1 MKSCKGNIMKES
13 KIILITDIIES
24 KVRKEKELD
33 YYEKELVNLQK
44 KMFLIRKEIDL
55 TNLIL
60 DIIKEDNVIDI
71 KEQLLEKQ
79 DKNLLE

>member
-33 YYEKELVNLQK
+33 YYEKELVNLQQ

-71 KEQLLEKQ
+71 REQLLEKQ

>member
-1 MKSCKGNIMKES
+1 MKES